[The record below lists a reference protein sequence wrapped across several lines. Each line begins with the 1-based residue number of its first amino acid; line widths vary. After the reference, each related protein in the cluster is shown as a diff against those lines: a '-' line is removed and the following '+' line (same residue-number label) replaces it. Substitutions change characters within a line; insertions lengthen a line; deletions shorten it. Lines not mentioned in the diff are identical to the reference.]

1 MLSDKQKKWIKNN
14 HKNFTSEE
22 IAKRFKA
29 KKEDIEEYLKTLES
43 KKPPKYFYFVLI
55 LIPVLFFVLF
65 ETALNIFNYG
75 FDNRQWIDASNGK
88 ILINPYIAKRYFY
101 SVKDVPITIQDTFD
115 KVKKPNSF
123 RIFVMGGSSAAG
135 YPFMPNGSFSRYLQK
150 RLELFY
156 PDKNIEVVNV
166 AMTATNSYTI
176 RDLLPGVIEQK
187 PNLLIIYAGHNEYYG
202 ALGAG
207 SLESLGRSRKLVNL
221 MLYLEKYRTIQFLRS
236 TIQWVMG
243 IFSGSPN
250 TNSGT
255 LMSRMAKDQEIPL
268 YSEVFNDG
276 IDQFEG
282 NLNDILQM
290 AKDKNVP
297 VILGT
302 LACNLKDQPPFIS
315 VSENNLPPANKIYKE
330 AEQSLNEGNIRKA
343 DSLFVYAK
351 DLDALRFRAPEK
363 INNIIV
369 NLAKKYNDYLVNIDS
384 SLNSIS
390 PDNVVGN
397 NLMTD
402 HLHPTLK
409 GYQIIGKLFYN
420 EMEKIKL
427 LPKSAPMIKNN
438 SLQDSLTLNNYSF
451 SELDTVIA
459 VDRIKLL
466 KDDWPYRNSGNKTP
480 LYELIRPQNYLD
492 SLAFDVVVDKL
503 SWEKSHR
510 LLAKRNLE
518 KNDINGFKKEMDIVI
533 AQYPLIVDFYKIT
546 GNELLQR
553 EKYDDA
559 YPYFLKQS
567 ELKPDAFS
575 TKWVGIINLS
585 QKKTDSAIKYLE
597 MSLKYNAKDPQV
609 LFNLA
614 GAYTYKDKYKEAL
627 KTINKCLEINPRF
640 PSAENLKQ
648 QLESVVNKK
657 D

>member
-14 HKNFTSEE
+14 HKDFTPEE

-29 KKEDIEEYLKTLES
+29 EKEDVEEFIKTLES
-43 KKPPKYFYFVLI
+43 KKPPKYFYLVLI
-55 LIPVLFFVLF
+55 LIPILFFVLF

-88 ILINPYIAKRYFY
+88 ILINPDIAKRYFY
-101 SVKDVPITIQDTFD
+101 SVKDVPITIQDAFD

-150 RLELFY
+150 RLELVY

-176 RDLLPGVIEQK
+176 RDLLPGVLEQN
-187 PNLLIIYAGHNEYYG
+187 PDLLIIYAGHNEYYG

-221 MLYLEKYRTIQFLRS
+221 MLYLEKYRTIQFIRS

-250 TNSGT
+250 ANSGT

-268 YSEVFNDG
+268 NSEVYNDG

-315 VSENNLPPANKIYKE
+315 VSKNNLPPANKIYKE
-330 AEQSLNEGNIRKA
+330 AEQNLNNGNIKQA

-363 INNIIV
+363 INKIIV
-369 NLAKKYNDYLVNIDS
+369 NLSKKYNDYLVNIDS
-384 SLNSIS
+384 ALNSIS
-390 PDNVVGN
+390 PDNIVGN

-420 EMEKIKL
+420 EMEKTKL
-427 LPKSAPMIKNN
+427 LPNSTPFIKENV
-438 SLQDSLTLNNYSF
+438 LQDSLTKVNYAF
-451 SELDTVIA
+451 SRLDTVIA

-466 KDDWPYRNSGNKTP
+466 KDDWPYRNTGNKTP
-480 LYELIRPQNYLD
+480 LYELLKPQNYLD
-492 SLAFDVVVDKL
+492 SLAFNVVVDKL
-503 SWEKSHR
+503 TWEKAHR
-510 LLAKRNLE
+510 LLAKRFIA
-518 KNDINGFKKEMDIVI
+518 KNDINRFKREMDIVI
-533 AQYPLIVDFYKIT
+533 AQYPLIVDYYKIT

-553 EKYDDA
+553 EKYDEA

-567 ELKPDAFS
+567 QLQPDAFS
-575 TKWVGIINLS
+575 TKWVGIIDLS
-585 QKKTDSAIKYLE
+585 KKKTESAIKYLE
-597 MSLKYNAKDPQV
+597 MSLKFDSKDPQV

-627 KTINKCLEINPRF
+627 QTINKCLEISPKF

-648 QLESVVNKK
+648 QLEKIVSKK
-657 D
+657 E